1 MTSQP
6 RTRRSESGAEVYPTE
21 NGRSGAEAYPS
32 ENGRSGALRVDERPD
47 RYPGQDPD
55 RLGEPRPDHG
65 LDTSAQTVDKAI
77 ADPGPLG
84 LGAFALTTFVLSVF
98 NANIISN
105 IKLESVVLPLALFY
119 GGLAQLLAGVWGF
132 KKANTFGATAFTS
145 YGAFWLSFA
154 AYVKFVK
161 PGLPA
166 ADAHTATGLFL
177 LVFAIFTTYMFV
189 ASLRVSGAVAL
200 VFVTLAATFWVLA
213 VGNLND
219 TKDIIKV
226 GGYLG
231 LITAVAAWYASFAT
245 VPNDSWKRT
254 VLPTMPAKQH

>member
-1 MTSQP
+1 L
-6 RTRRSESGAEVYPTE
+6 EPT
-21 NGRSGAEAYPS
+21 AY
-32 ENGRSGALRVDERPD
+32 
-47 RYPGQDPD
+47 
-55 RLGEPRPDHG
+55 
-65 LDTSAQTVDKAI
+65 I

-84 LGAFALTTFVLSVF
+84 LAGFAATTFVLSLF
-98 NANIISN
+98 NAAIIKN
-105 IKLESVVLPLALFY
+105 EALEAVVLPLALFY
-119 GGLAQLLAGVWGF
+119 GGLAQLLAGMWEF

-161 PGLPA
+161 PGLPP

-189 ASLRVSGAVAL
+189 ASMRVSGAVAL
-200 VFVTLAATFWVLA
+200 VFLTLAATFIVLTI
-213 VGNLND
+213 GNLND
-219 TKDIIKV
+219 TKNIVKI

-245 VPNDSWKRT
+245 VANDTWKRT
-254 VLPTMPAKQH
+254 LLPTMPAKHR